1 MYIDMK
7 PGFKNC
13 VVLCVCLCGVVYML
27 CLCGVVCMCMLMW
40 CVYVMFMWCCVY
52 VYVSV
57 WAVTVDAAKYKNG
70 RKLE

>member
-7 PGFKNC
+7 PGSKNC
-13 VVLCVCLCGVVYML
+13 VVLCVCLCGVV
-27 CLCGVVCMCMLMW
+27 CMCM
-40 CVYVMFMWCCVY
+40 FMRCCVY

-57 WAVTVDAAKYKNG
+57 WAVTVDAAKNG